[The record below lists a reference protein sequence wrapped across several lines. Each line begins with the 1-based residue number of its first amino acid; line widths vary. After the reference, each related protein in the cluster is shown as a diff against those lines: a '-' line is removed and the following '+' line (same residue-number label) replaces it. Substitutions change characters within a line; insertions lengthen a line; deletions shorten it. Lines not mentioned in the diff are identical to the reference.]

1 MKEYIINV
9 PSLQSLPKRLS
20 GFALT
25 ILCWFMWGYLL
36 YPIITVINW
45 LRGDYGVINQ
55 MRWFGGYKSLLELLE
70 IYFATLTILGV
81 IWLVWIVLRK
91 LRRQRILPA
100 AQKIVSET
108 EIAAF
113 YHVETQQIQNFRNQ
127 KNVTVFFDADGKIT
141 DLQ

>member
-9 PSLQSLPKRLS
+9 PDLQSLPKRLS

-25 ILCWFMWGYLL
+25 VLCWFMWGYLL

-45 LRGDYGVINQ
+45 LRGDYDVINE

-70 IYFATLTILGV
+70 IYVATLMILGAV
-81 IWLVWIVLRK
+81 WLVWIVLRK
-91 LRRQRILPA
+91 LRRQHILPA
-100 AQKIVSET
+100 AQKMVSET
-108 EIAAF
+108 EIATF
-113 YHVETQQIQNFRNQ
+113 YHVETEQIQRFKNQ

-141 DLQ
+141 NLQ

>member
-1 MKEYIINV
+1 
-9 PSLQSLPKRLS
+9 
-20 GFALT
+20 
-25 ILCWFMWGYLL
+25 MWGYLL

-70 IYFATLTILGV
+70 IYVATLLILGAV
-81 IWLVWIVLRK
+81 WLVWIVLRK

-100 AQKIVSET
+100 AKNVVSDIK
-108 EIAAF
+108 IAAF
-113 YHVETQQIQNFRNQ
+113 YQVDKNQIQHFRNQ